1 MRSKLFKQI
10 IYIFSAIYQVLQFD
24 NQSIYVSMA
33 LSFIQMFQ
41 LIYLAFALKT
51 SYLWNNTQLT
61 HTITQFLSYFT
72 ILLHIVNTDFSIF
85 LAFLYFFFSIVL
97 VTIMLLFLVGILDK
111 DAPIILIKIL
121 GYLLKFLLTIGYFPL
136 MQIFFGYLAC
146 HEKDGIQV
154 MVYLNSQVCWT
165 FEYSIH
171 AIFAILSLILSQGL
185 ISIVSL
191 ICYQSKKTQ
200 MNAFSQR
207 TGRPYS
213 FYHYCILINIMT
225 YQLLETPQYIS
236 VILIVFLINSY
247 LLFYL
252 VKSTQPF
259 HDKNIQTLWVIIT
272 ALNFWTSF
280 MLTFA
285 AILEGYYFR
294 KSLYAW
300 LIGIPFLTIIIIR
313 EPSEQVD
320 LFAANIHPHE
330 SGDHIIQLCE
340 YLLNMIQNAHN
351 DHYIQLEL
359 DAYIEVHKN
368 ACPKPDCVLKA
379 RKQTEKKKSTRQGNQ
394 ILLDVINQIFFYG
407 IKNFPTDTHLRLHY
421 AYFLMDYLKLKQ
433 LALTELQQAEQS
445 NVSFDFSFIIFRFK
459 KIIEEELQQQQQ
471 ESSIH
476 LDVSNEMTFL
486 AQSKQLMNMVE
497 RTALLF
503 IDFWS
508 QLQEEMPDTGKLLY
522 LGTKI
527 QQFAQIVEDQ
537 WKRIKKLNQKHKKLY
552 LLMGKYYKY
561 VWNDEIK
568 SQQMF
573 EIEKNNKNSEFKGLY
588 ILDEMGNSSQ
598 AILVCQT
605 EGDQLGI
612 IQSINKAACSLLG
625 YTKTDLVGRHLK
637 ILQPKIYSK
646 WHTTIMTRFLENS
659 DLNQLQEAKEQGCK
673 IIFVKNKAH
682 YIIQCLLQ
690 VKIIQTQNQEIYLMA
705 QLIQDVQ
712 FKPYC
717 YILCQSNG
725 QIENIN
731 SMCIKVL
738 GIDNKIIEMKR
749 LNINDLFPNFMDI
762 KEDYQTR
769 QGEKLVYTPSQKLS
783 KDLDFIKYS
792 SENIQLDLHEQTV
805 FNCQVTE
812 IQFNFLASEKIENRV
827 FGYIIKLDLIKP
839 QTNGL
844 QVVKK
849 QLQQQQWFKFIP
861 QNIYQLEKVN
871 ITDTIDNSIKFD
883 SSIIWESAQ
892 KQSEETVTQEQ
903 VKQQEE
909 TNVLAQGIRTVRLL
923 RDKLVDIDDQQPE
936 EEDEESQNN
945 QIILAHQDDLDE
957 EQSVLQLNQNYS
969 SKSLIETE
977 IKQSLLPSINKKMQ
991 MLINTLLVIIII
1003 CIFTEYFLGTKLNDD
1018 LQMNIPYLRQ
1028 NNERVAIFLL
1038 LQSVIQ
1044 DLKFL
1049 NYGYSPLQQILTN
1062 NTFIQIQRNNFK
1074 INLAQIEEL
1083 ELNLS
1088 LAEVTFIQ
1096 EYEFYETEFKSLN
1109 VQMKNY
1115 YGDLQNYT
1123 LSETIEQLI
1132 SVAIK
1137 LNNSDLTEFN
1147 DLNPLIFYFEFNSYN
1162 SLALAQHISQNY
1174 YYYNILSKSSLID
1187 RSVNTFLIIISFMTF
1202 ILFLASL
1209 CYFYQIYHNKLEII
1223 QLFLDIKEN
1232 QIKQIYN
1239 NCELFLTDLQIGD
1252 DDLISEAE
1260 EKPVEKGDEAAVLNF
1275 RPKRR
1280 KHKDSSKEFQNQLF
1294 ISFILNLLIFFYFL
1308 FLEFQVEIVVSQVQ
1322 RILPVLN
1329 LTSSAEVF
1337 NRFADNALRQ
1347 FIYDPSYLIY
1357 NNNGIDEL
1365 RKITVQLYDIDAE
1378 IHQLHTDTWDLF
1390 EEKYK
1395 TAFYDI
1401 FINNPCSII
1410 ASIESTVTEP
1420 VCNSFYGG
1428 IMQNGLSIG
1437 ITKFVEDLRQTIQNF
1452 ENRNSS
1458 QKQVFDI
1465 TDDPDLN
1472 TRINLINT
1480 ISVTSMR
1487 RMQKIFIRACYRYL
1501 ISIMESTILQH
1512 FDQTDVLR
1520 LAVFLCIN
1528 ILLLIGVIFVWI
1540 PVQLKNNQDIL
1551 TTRLLILM
1559 IPLDLILRIKSI
1571 KNYLRNKIYH

>member
-1 MRSKLFKQI
+1 MRSKLFN
-10 IYIFSAIYQVLQFD
+10 AIYQVLQFD
-24 NQSIYVSMA
+24 NQSIYVTIT
-33 LSFIQMFQ
+33 LSLIQMFQ

-51 SYLWNNTQLT
+51 SYLWKNSYLTQI
-61 HTITQFLSYFT
+61 ITQFLSYFT

-97 VTIMLLFLVGILDK
+97 LTIMLLFLVGILDK
-111 DAPIILIKIL
+111 DAPIILIKVL
-121 GYLLKFLLTIGYFPL
+121 CYLLKFLLTIGYFPL

-146 HEKDGIQV
+146 YEKDGIQV
-154 MVYLNSQVCWT
+154 MVYLDSQVCWT

-200 MNAFSQR
+200 LNTFSQR

-225 YQLLETPQYIS
+225 YQLLETPQYVS
-236 VILIVFLINSY
+236 VILIVFLVNSY

-259 HDKNIQTLWVIIT
+259 HNKNIQTLWVIIT
-272 ALNFWTSF
+272 ALNFWTSL

-351 DHYIQLEL
+351 DQYIQLEL
-359 DAYIEVHKN
+359 DAYIEVHKH
-368 ACPKPDCVLKA
+368 ACPRQDCVLKA

-407 IKNFPTDTHLRLHY
+407 IKSFPTDIHLRLHY
-421 AYFLMDYLKLKQ
+421 AYFLIDYLKLKQ
-433 LALTELQQAEQS
+433 LALTELQQAEQT

-486 AQSKQLMNMVE
+486 TQSKQLMNMVE

-522 LGTKI
+522 LGIKI
-527 QQFAQIVEDQ
+527 QQFSQIVEDQ

-573 EIEKNNKNSEFKGLY
+573 DIEKNNKNSEFKGLY
-588 ILDEMGNSSQ
+588 IMDEMGNSFQ

-605 EGDQLGI
+605 EGEQLGI

-625 YTKTDLVGRHLK
+625 YTKTDLIGRHLN
-637 ILQPKIYSK
+637 ILQPEMYSK

-659 DLNQLQEAKEQGCK
+659 DLNQIQQNKEQGCK
-673 IIFVKNKAH
+673 VIFVKNKAH
-682 YIIQCLLQ
+682 YLIQCTLQ

-749 LNINDLFPNFMDI
+749 LNINDLFPNFMDV

-769 QGEKLVYTPSQKLS
+769 QGEKLIYTPSQKLS

-812 IQFNFLASEKIENRV
+812 IQFHSLACENIENRV
-827 FGYIIKLDLIKP
+827 FGYIVRLDQIKP
-839 QTNGL
+839 QQNGL
-844 QVVKK
+844 QIVKK
-849 QLQQQQWFKFIP
+849 QLQQQLWFKFIP
-861 QNIYQLEKVN
+861 QNTYCLEKAN
-871 ITDTIDNSIKFD
+871 ITDTFDNSIKFD

-892 KQSEETVTQEQ
+892 KQSEDTVTQEQ
-903 VKQQEE
+903 IKQQEE
-909 TNVLAQGIRTVRLL
+909 IKGLAQGIRTVRLL
-923 RDKLVDIDDQQPE
+923 RDKIVDIDDQQQEEE
-936 EEDEESQNN
+936 EEDSQNN
-945 QIILAHQDDLDE
+945 QIIQAYQDDLDE

-969 SKSLIETE
+969 SKSLIETD
-977 IKQSLLPSINKKMQ
+977 IKQSLLPSINKKLQ
-991 MLINTLLVIIII
+991 IVINIILLIITI
-1003 CIFTEYFLGTKLNDD
+1003 CIFTEYFLDHKLNED
-1018 LQMNIPYLRQ
+1018 LQLSIPYLRQ

-1038 LQSVIQ
+1038 IQSVIQ

-1049 NYGYSPLQQILTN
+1049 NYGFLPLQQKLTN
-1062 NTFIQIQRNNFK
+1062 DTFTQIQRNNFQ

-1096 EYEFYETEFKSLN
+1096 EYEFYEKQFKSLN
-1109 VQMKNY
+1109 VQMKNF

-1123 LSETIEQLI
+1123 LSETLQQLI

-1137 LNNSDLTEFN
+1137 LNNSDLTEYN
-1147 DLNPLIFYFEFNSYN
+1147 DKNALLFYFEYNSYN
-1162 SLALAQHISQNY
+1162 SLALAQHISQDY
-1174 YYYNILSKSSLID
+1174 YYYNIVSRTSLLD
-1187 RSVNTFLIIISFMTF
+1187 SSVNIFLIITSFF
-1202 ILFLASL
+1202 AFLLFLVQL
-1209 CYFYQIYHNKLEII
+1209 CYFYQVYHNKLEII

-1232 QIKQIYN
+1232 QIKLIYN

-1252 DDLISEAE
+1252 DDLISETE
-1260 EKPVEKGDEAAVLNF
+1260 EKPVEKSDDAAVLNF

-1280 KHKDSSKEFQNQLF
+1280 KHKDSSKEFQNQLL
-1294 ISFILNLLIFFYFL
+1294 ISFLLNLLIFLYFL
-1308 FLEFQVEIVVSQVQ
+1308 YLHFQVEIVVQQ
-1322 RILPVLN
+1322 IQQILPVLN
-1329 LTSSAEVF
+1329 VTSSAESF

-1347 FIYDPSYLIY
+1347 FIYDPNYLIY
-1357 NNNGIDEL
+1357 NKNGIDKVRQLTIE
-1365 RKITVQLYDIDAE
+1365 LYDIDSE
-1378 IHQLHTDTWDLF
+1378 IHKLHTETWDLL
-1390 EEKYK
+1390 EDSYK
-1395 TAFYDI
+1395 SAFFSI

-1410 ASIESTVTEP
+1410 ATVESSITED
-1420 VCNSFYGG
+1420 VCDSFYGG

-1437 ITKFVEDLRQTIQNF
+1437 ITKFVEDLRQTLQNF
-1452 ENRNSS
+1452 ENLNVSS
-1458 QKQVFDI
+1458 KNNFTMTND
-1465 TDDPDLN
+1465 TDLN
-1472 TRINLINT
+1472 SRMNLLNT
-1480 ISVTSMR
+1480 IPMTSMR

-1501 ISIMESTILQH
+1501 ISILEQAILDH
-1512 FDQTDVLR
+1512 FDQTDILR
-1520 LAVFLCIN
+1520 LAIFLCIN
-1528 ILLLIGVIFVWI
+1528 ILLLIGVTFVWI
-1540 PVQLKNNQDIL
+1540 PIQIKNNQDIL
-1551 TTRLLILM
+1551 NTRLLILM
-1559 IPLDLILRIKSI
+1559 IPLEQILRIKSI